1 MNLIRYS
8 FLLSLVAV
16 AVRVNAQQVYSPN
29 KKIELSLSQSKEKP
43 GSWFLSVSYQGKTKT
58 PVFSQIKLGLERQ
71 DQSFTDNLSL
81 KSSSKPTSIKDQY
94 TTPHGKSSN
103 RENEAQ
109 EITFA
114 FVNTKGGKLNV
125 VARAYNNG
133 IAFKYEF
140 PEKTQGTFVMKREA
154 TTFAVEEK
162 AERWLQRFVTSYEGF
177 YPAQKDSTV
186 AGEWGYPALFKMGD
200 QDPCW
205 ALLTEA
211 NVDRTYCATKLSN
224 QENKSVY
231 QLAFPAATDGFNTGQ
246 VNPTLTLPW
255 SSPWRVAI
263 IGQLADV
270 VESTLVED
278 VSKPSQLTKTDW
290 IKPGVSSWI
299 YWAYNH
305 GTKDYKKLCEYIDL
319 AARMGWPY
327 TLMDWEWDE
336 MTNGGTLEDAVA
348 YAKSKGV
355 KPLLWY
361 NSGGAHNQVSSGP
374 RDRLTTPE
382 SRAKEF
388 AWLKK
393 IGIYGV
399 KVDFFESD
407 KQDMMRYYL
416 DILEDAARYEL
427 MVNFHGS
434 TVPRGWS
441 RTYPHLMSMEAV
453 YGGEQ
458 YNNQEYMTTK
468 GAWHNTLLPF
478 TRNVIGPMDYTP
490 VAFTN
495 SQHAHTTTYA
505 HELALAVI
513 FESSIQHMA
522 DRPQGFDQL
531 PDPAKF
537 MLKEVPTAWD
547 ETRFL
552 AGYPGR
558 EVVIARRKAARWYVA
573 GINGEDR
580 SKKVSI
586 PFPFLTKGKTY
597 RAELIADGDYDSGLD
612 VKYLTIKED
621 DTLEVKCL
629 PRGGFTLVINEM

>member
-1 MNLIRYS
+1 ML
-8 FLLSLVAV
+8 AV
-16 AVRVNAQQVYSPN
+16 AVRVNAQQLYSPN

-43 GSWFLSVSYQGKTKT
+43 GSWFLSVHYHGKAKT
-58 PVFSQIKLGLERQ
+58 PVFSQIKLGLERE

-81 KSSSKPTSIKDQY
+81 KSSSKPVPIKEQY
-94 TTPHGKSSN
+94 TALHGKSSK

-114 FVNTKGGKLNV
+114 FVNTKGSKLNV

-140 PEKTQGTFVMKREA
+140 PEKGQGPLVMKREA
-154 TTFAVEEK
+154 TAFEVEDK
-162 AERWLQRFVTSYEGF
+162 AERWLQKFVTSYEGF
-177 YPAQKDSTV
+177 YPDQKDSTLT
-186 AGEWGYPALFKMGD
+186 GEWGYPALFKTGN
-200 QDPCW
+200 QEPCW

-211 NVDRTYCATKLSN
+211 NVDRNYCATKLSN
-224 QENKSVY
+224 RLSKSSY
-231 QLAFPAATDGFNTGQ
+231 HLEYPAATDGFNTGQ

-263 IGQLADV
+263 IGQLADL

-290 IKPGVSSWI
+290 IKPGVSSWV

-336 MTNGGTLEDAVA
+336 MTNGGTLEDAVN
-348 YAKSKGV
+348 YAKSKGI

-361 NSGGAHNQVSSGP
+361 NSGGAHNQVTSGP

-495 SQHAHTTTYA
+495 SQHAHTTTYS
-505 HELALAVI
+505 HELALAVL
-513 FESSIQHMA
+513 FESGIQHLA

-537 MLKEVPTAWD
+537 MLKEVPNAWD
-547 ETRFL
+547 ETQFL
-552 AGYPGR
+552 AGYPGK
-558 EVVIARRKAARWYVA
+558 EVVIARRKAGRWYVA

-580 SKKVSI
+580 SKKISI
-586 PFPFLTKGKTY
+586 PFHFLTKGKTY
-597 RAELIADGDYDSGLD
+597 RAELIADGEYDSGFN
-612 VKYLTIKED
+612 VKYTTVKEGD
-621 DTLEVKCL
+621 ALEVECL
-629 PRGGFTLVINEM
+629 PRGGFTLILNEM

>member
-1 MNLIRYS
+1 MNTFRYT
-8 FLLSLVAV
+8 FLVFLVAM
-16 AVRVNAQQVYSPN
+16 AVSVHAQRLYSPN
-29 KKIELSLSQSKEKP
+29 KKIELSLSQSTEKP
-43 GSWFLSVSYQGKTKT
+43 GNWFLSVYYHGATKT
-58 PVFSQIKLGLERQ
+58 PVFSQIKLGLETQ
-71 DQSFTDNLSL
+71 DQSFTDQLSL
-81 KSSSKPTSIKDQY
+81 KKSSKPVPIHEQY
-94 TTPHGKSSN
+94 TTLHGK
-103 RENEAQ
+103 RLERANEAQ
-109 EITFA
+109 EITFTFTNA
-114 FVNTKGGKLNV
+114 KGSTLNV

-140 PEKTQGTFVMKREA
+140 PEKSEGTWVMKREA
-154 TTFAVEEK
+154 TAFVVEEK
-162 AERWLQRFVTSYEGF
+162 AERWLQAFVTSYEGF
-177 YPAQKDSTV
+177 YPAQKETIQT
-186 AGEWGYPALFKMGD
+186 GEWGYPALFKTGD
-200 QDPCW
+200 QNPCW
-205 ALLTEA
+205 TLLTEA
-211 NVDRTYCATKLSN
+211 NVDRNYCATKLSN
-224 QENKSVY
+224 RQNKSSY
-231 QLAFPAATDGFNTGQ
+231 QLEYPAATDGNNTGP

-263 IGQLADV
+263 IGQLADI

-290 IKPGVSSWI
+290 IKPGVSSWV

-305 GTKDYKKLCEYIDL
+305 GTKDYKKLCEYVDL

-407 KQDMMRYYL
+407 KQEMMRYYL
-416 DILEDAARYEL
+416 DILEDAVRYEL

-458 YNNQEYMTTK
+458 YNNQEYMTSK

-495 SQHAHTTTYA
+495 SQHSHTTTYA
-505 HELALAVI
+505 HELALAVV
-513 FESSIQHMA
+513 FESGIQHLA
-522 DRPQGFDQL
+522 DRPAGFDQL

-537 MLKEVPTAWD
+537 MLSELPTAWD

-552 AGYPGR
+552 AGYPGK

-580 SKKVSI
+580 SKNVSI
-586 PFPFLTKGKTY
+586 PFHVLEKGKTY
-597 RAELIADGDYDSGLD
+597 RAELMADADYDSGFN
-612 VKYLTIKED
+612 VKYLTIKAG
-621 DTLEVKCL
+621 DTLDVKCL
-629 PRGGFTLVINEM
+629 PRGGFTLMMQEL